1 MIGKASGDVA
11 ASAPGIYGDLRAQ
24 SNKGFAAHAVNA
36 VARREAMI
44 TAQLGG
50 ERHSLWAVAAAVAA
64 VRRRR
69 AETAT
74 PFAGERNNDEP
85 QQWRRRL
92 RRRGARRAP
101 RDLRRGEGGAVGGV
115 LGGRGGAR
123 GGGADGWRM

>member
-1 MIGKASGDVA
+1 MVEAEKKKEVFT
-11 ASAPGIYGDLRAQ
+11 Q
-24 SNKGFAAHAVNA
+24 T
-36 VARREAMI
+36 RRERNYFLFQKGGEARE
-44 TAQLGG
+44 G

>member
-1 MIGKASGDVA
+1 MVEAEKKKEVFT
-11 ASAPGIYGDLRAQ
+11 Q
-24 SNKGFAAHAVNA
+24 T
-36 VARREAMI
+36 RRERNFL
-44 TAQLGG
+44 TFQKGG
-50 ERHSLWAVAAAVAA
+50 EGREAQPLGSCLWAVAAAVAA